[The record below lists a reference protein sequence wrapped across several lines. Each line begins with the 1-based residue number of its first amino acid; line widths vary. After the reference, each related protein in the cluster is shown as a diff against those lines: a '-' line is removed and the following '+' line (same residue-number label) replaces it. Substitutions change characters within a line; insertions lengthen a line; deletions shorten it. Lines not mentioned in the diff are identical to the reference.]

1 MPLIGFSC
9 LLVLANIS
17 STFLDDNRTTGNL
30 ALLLI
35 LVETV
40 LMFPPYAGLKINEY
54 LYLIKLYIFRK
65 CPSIPSPW
73 VTLSGMS
80 VDNCKRFPESI
91 KTIIWFS
98 SSDLFIGLLN

>member
-17 STFLDDNRTTGNL
+17 STFLNDNRTTGNL

-65 CPSIPSPW
+65 CPSIP
-73 VTLSGMS
+73 
-80 VDNCKRFPESI
+80 FP
-91 KTIIWFS
+91 
-98 SSDLFIGLLN
+98 